1 MTNSSG
7 SNDIRGSENKGLPRL
22 FDLPEYLL
30 LETLY
35 CKSLKIGTFMFTA
48 TLYNYIMIIWIQI
61 QIVRFNF

>member
-35 CKSLKIGTFMFTA
+35 CKSLKIGTLMFTA
-48 TLYNYIMIIWIQI
+48 TLYNYIMTI
-61 QIVRFNF
+61 